1 MLFTYEPFN
10 HQVLTHRSNALRS
23 RFHHGLHGPHGS
35 FHARRLWT
43 DVRISDR
50 GRFLAI
56 KEIYKNH
63 KAEALTKEDHS
74 KDWKLLFVSLFL
86 LADFEFL
93 LYFLDYQ
100 GVISDL
106 ATTNYVLSKVVYA
119 VLCIGTGISG
129 ALLMKAGVLE
139 YCGSTRYAQ
148 LNWTVR
154 AAFLLLWFTVWS
166 TIHF

>member
-1 MLFTYEPFN
+1 MSLSIIKYSLIGAMLSVVVFIMGYMGHMAAFTLVAY
-10 HQVLTHRSNALRS
+10 
-23 RFHHGLHGPHGS
+23 GLMFAFLIVAG
-35 FHARRLWT
+35 
-43 DVRISDR
+43 
-50 GRFLAI
+50 FLAI

-74 KDWKLLFVSLFL
+74 KVWKLLFVSLFL

-154 AAFLLLWFTVWS
+154 AAFLLLWLTVWS

>member
-1 MLFTYEPFN
+1 MSHSIIKYSVIGAMLSVVVFIMGYMGHMAVFTLVAY
-10 HQVLTHRSNALRS
+10 
-23 RFHHGLHGPHGS
+23 GLMFAFLIVAG
-35 FHARRLWT
+35 
-43 DVRISDR
+43 V
-50 GRFLAI
+50 LAI

-74 KDWKLLFVSLFL
+74 KVWKLLFVSLFL

-93 LYFLDYQ
+93 LYFLEYH

-119 VLCIGTGISG
+119 VLCIGTGIGG
-129 ALLMKAGVLE
+129 ALLMTAGVLE

>member
-1 MLFTYEPFN
+1 M
-10 HQVLTHRSNALRS
+10 
-23 RFHHGLHGPHGS
+23 
-35 FHARRLWT
+35 
-43 DVRISDR
+43 
-50 GRFLAI
+50 
-56 KEIYKNH
+56 
-63 KAEALTKEDHS
+63 
-74 KDWKLLFVSLFL
+74 SLFL